1 MKYLGHLY
9 FKPTL
14 NFRLLILLYYFYK
27 ASVKNNRCA
36 ANELAWHKTLYREG
50 TQMEE
55 TAEDEVMLQL
65 MIFESEVVSLDYF
78 FTPS

>member
-1 MKYLGHLY
+1 
-9 FKPTL
+9 
-14 NFRLLILLYYFYK
+14 
-27 ASVKNNRCA
+27 
-36 ANELAWHKTLYREG
+36 
-50 TQMEE
+50 MEE